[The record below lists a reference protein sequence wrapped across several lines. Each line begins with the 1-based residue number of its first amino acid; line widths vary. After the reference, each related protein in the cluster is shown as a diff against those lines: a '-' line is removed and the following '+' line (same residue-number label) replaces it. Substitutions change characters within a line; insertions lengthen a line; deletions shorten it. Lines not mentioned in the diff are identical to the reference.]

1 MESVREIKSR
11 IRSINSIQQITGA
24 MELISVSRLKR
35 LESKVKMSRAYIK
48 RLRELI
54 ENISSAH
61 EITAHPLMVVR
72 EPKAIGVLI
81 ITSDR
86 GLCGA
91 YNSNVIRMAHSFIEE
106 KRGKREVKLFL
117 IGKKGYDFFKKRPY
131 QIIKYQPQFS
141 KTVTSADARTIA
153 QELIR
158 GYSEESY
165 DEIHIFFTKFTTVIH
180 ILPTRLMLLPFKSM
194 ETMAVEEKRAKFTA
208 EYLYEPSREKIWETL
223 LPWYVETQIYQAI
236 LEAMTSE
243 HGARMVSMK
252 SATENAKD
260 LISDLTLTCNKARQA
275 AITKELIEITTGTEA
290 IRHG

>member
-48 RLRELI
+48 RLGDLI
-54 ENISSAH
+54 KNISSAH
-61 EITAHPLMVVR
+61 EITTHPLMVAR
-72 EPKAIGVLI
+72 EPRTIGVLI

-91 YNSNVIRMAHSFIEE
+91 YNSNVIRLAHNFIEDQ
-106 KRGKREVKLFL
+106 KGKREVKLFL

-158 GYSEESY
+158 GYSEERY

-180 ILPTRLMLLPFKSM
+180 ILPARLMLLPFKSM
-194 ETMAVEEKRAKFTA
+194 ETMAIEEKRTKFTA